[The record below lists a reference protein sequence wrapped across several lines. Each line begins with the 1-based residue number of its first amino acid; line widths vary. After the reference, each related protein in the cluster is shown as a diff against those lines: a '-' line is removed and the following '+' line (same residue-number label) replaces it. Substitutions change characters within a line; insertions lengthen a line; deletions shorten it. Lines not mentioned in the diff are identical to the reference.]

1 MPEHLEASPTTQ
13 VVRIQN
19 PASLQISSYLDAI
32 SAIDKQV
39 AALVEKGPSYLLLY
53 ASTALFLVAI
63 FSRVQVAGKSV
74 LALSSA
80 EFIVLTLE
88 ALLLVGAGTLLR
100 WFQYRASLAKAQ
112 EDRAFAQQVV
122 RSTLDA
128 ATAVALPRAPADMEA
143 DQPKL

>member
-1 MPEHLEASPTTQ
+1 MPEHPEASPTQ

-19 PASLQISSYLDAI
+19 PAALPISSYLDAI

-39 AALVEKGPSYLLLY
+39 SALVEKGPSYLLLY

-63 FSRVQVAGKSV
+63 LSRVQIAGNYF

-80 EFIVLTLE
+80 EFIVLTIE
-88 ALLLVGAGTLLR
+88 ALLLVGAGTLIR
-100 WFQYRASLAKAQ
+100 WYQYRASLVKAQ

-128 ATAVALPRAPADMEA
+128 ATAVALPRGPANVEA
-143 DQPKL
+143 GQSPL